1 MKNTSSITIGLFI
14 LSFCFTS
21 TMAQGR
27 YEGNEISINL
37 FRNPSMGVENRID
50 QVSFHIGFYPTV
62 ISKNKVGKNENTSF
76 IKIGMSFWYVP
87 WGNKEIPS
95 SLFSSISFVRG
106 ISKSYKGQNG
116 VMIETGSRF
125 MLGEHFNFRLGA
137 ALLKAKDHK
146 WKLNP
151 TPGLSY
157 SIRDKMRK

>member
-1 MKNTSSITIGLFI
+1 MKNISAIAIALFT
-14 LSFCFTS
+14 LSFGFTS

-27 YEGNEISINL
+27 YDGRETSINL

-50 QVSFHIGFYPTV
+50 QVPFHIGFYPTV
-62 ISKNKVGKNENTSF
+62 VSKNKIGKNENTSF
-76 IKIGMSFWYVP
+76 IKVGISYWYVP

-95 SLFSSISFVRG
+95 SLFSTISFVRG

-125 MLGEHFNFRLGA
+125 MIDDHFNFRLGA

-157 SIRDKMRK
+157 SFREKISK